1 MAHIEEMWAEGTVEQ
16 ELFDGIYTDTNE
28 VGDVFPWGAKF
39 VYPSSF
45 QAQPLHFVPPWGYG
59 CTAFKLGSCE
69 ATLTRLVQAPS
80 LLADTVSAVLSHV

>member
-45 QAQPLHFVPPWGYG
+45 QAQPLHFVPCFTNAYDFSNKV
-59 CTAFKLGSCE
+59 CFYKDLI
-69 ATLTRLVQAPS
+69 Q
-80 LLADTVSAVLSHV
+80 